1 MELLGILTECGRSL
15 RALLLAPPPSP
26 VVVLLVAPLVL
37 VAAAPLNENCPGPR
51 VAPAANLSNDACEA
65 ACTLRLAVRARSALA
80 ALTAFWSTTRAL
92 RTT

>member
-15 RALLLAPPPSP
+15 RALLFAPPPSP
-26 VVVLLVAPLVL
+26 VVVLLVAPLV

-51 VAPAANLSNDACEA
+51 VAAAANLSNDACEA

>member
-15 RALLLAPPPSP
+15 RALLFAPPPSP
-26 VVVLLVAPLVL
+26 VVVLLVAPLV
-37 VAAAPLNENCPGPR
+37 VAAAPLNENCPGRR